1 MPTSNRAKKQ
11 LVRAVRT
18 GHFNSKV
25 MAITSAASEPTISF
39 GPEDARPL
47 MYPHDDALVFSTDVA
62 GCLVYRV
69 FVDSGSA
76 VNIVYWNCWK
86 ALGSDVNVEP
96 TNAPLYGFSG
106 ESVVPIGMVE
116 LPVTLGRSQG
126 YKTRTIRFLIIDA
139 LKPTY
144 NIILGRPALNT
155 FKAVVSTFYLKMKF
169 PIDGGRIGENDSVG
183 DDPNTRKQ
191 KRKQANVPGEP
202 NDQRNEKMGIVT
214 ASNPERREIMEL
226 RDGVDKQPLVSTSD
240 ACLLIELFP
249 DREGYTTRIGAGMAP
264 TLQKEVTACLR
275 RNADVFAFNTSDLK
289 GIDRELAEHRLN
301 VDPTVKPVRQKTR
314 HFGAEKDAAIREQVQ
329 ALLEA
334 GHIVEIQYP
343 EWISNA
349 VMVEKKVKVWRMCVD
364 YRDLNAAC
372 PKDCYPL
379 HRIDQLVDATSGC
392 ELLSMMDAYQGY
404 HQVKMHPDDV
414 AKTAF
419 AVCTGVFGWESM
431 PFGLKNAGA
440 TYQRMM
446 DKIFRT
452 QLRRNI
458 SVYVDDM
465 LVRSIKASSHVADLE
480 ETFSV
485 VRKNKLMLN
494 PAKCTFGVQ
503 SGKFLGYR
511 VTPEGIEVNNDKVKA
526 ILNMTSPRNVK
537 EIQTLNGRI
546 TALSRFI
553 SRSAERSLPF
563 FKVLRKGSR
572 FEWSSECQRA
582 FEDLKAYLTKL
593 PVLTKPSPGEPLYLY
608 ISVGVESLSSV
619 LVREENRQQKPIYFV
634 SKVIQGAELRYTEVE
649 KTAYTIM
656 ITARKLRPY
665 FLSHKVIVR
674 TIIPFKQ
681 ILGRPDLVGK
691 MVKWAIELGEY
702 EVEFEPRTTIR
713 AQALAD
719 FIQEATRWPMRGPWT
734 AQVDGSVTKEGCGV
748 GIYITAPEGEIY
760 QFAIKFEDK
769 LSNNEAEYEAVLRA
783 AHILRELRADNAVI
797 KTDSQLVAQQLTG
810 GYGIKEERMKH
821 YFDKVQEIGKKF
833 EKFEIQQVPREENQR
848 ADLLARVASAVEQT
862 WSEDITLVFEPKRAV
877 VAQVYNIETKDDW
890 RTPIIY
896 YLKNGK
902 RMEEDTSRYAKYENY
917 CLIDDQLYK
926 RSFTHPFLK
935 CLAPEEARFAL
946 KEIHQG
952 CCGNHGGHRDL
963 TRKIIRAGFYWPGIS
978 KESKAFVQKC
988 EACQRH
994 APKINIPGE
1003 EMGIMHAAHPFD
1015 KWGIDIVGK
1024 LPTAPGGKC
1033 FLIVAVDYFSKWI
1046 EAEAV
1051 TKIDDNTVEKFIW
1064 KNICCRYG
1072 VPRILVSDN
1081 GTQFTSKKIED
1092 FCSRM
1097 DITQKFVLVAHPQAN
1112 GQVELANR
1120 TICEGIKKRLERSKG
1135 RWVEEL
1141 DTVLWALRTSPK
1153 TATGEAPFTLV
1164 YGSNAVVPAEVRLES
1179 HRVTT
1184 YDTAQNEEL
1193 RRLDLDLIELHREE
1207 AQVRAAKYKSI
1218 IKAGYDKKV
1227 KLRRLGK
1234 GDLVLKRADAL
1245 KPVGKFEANW
1255 EGPFVITEVLGGG
1268 AYHLADQGGRP
1279 LTRPWNINNL
1289 KKFYV

>member
-1 MPTSNRAKKQ
+1 MAILPGYLQLEDAKAARRAEADKLRVKKGDNGMHPGEKHSQRIPYKGLPPRTPAMAVETRPADEIFHLVKDETWFRAPWNYTRGDPKPGKNDQLCEYHNAYGHTTANCGHLMNQLEILVRQGRLDRFVTGPPRAMNGERHNRDRDNHRRDGGERRNGPDDRRERELRNEAPERPPFQREIHMIVGENGIPTSNRAKKQ

-39 GPEDARPL
+39 GPEDATPL

-62 GCLVYRV
+62 ECLVHRV

-116 LPVTLGRSQG
+116 LPVTLGRLQG

-169 PIDGGRIGENDSVG
+169 PIDGGRVGEVWGDQATSKQCHVQTLTQHNDSVG
-183 DDPNTRKQ
+183 NDPNTRKQ
-191 KRKQANVPGEP
+191 KRKQAKIPGEP
-202 NDQRNEKMGIVT
+202 NDQRKEKMGIVT

-249 DREGYTTRIGAGMAP
+249 DKEGYTTRIGAGMAP
-264 TLQKEVTACLR
+264 ILQREVTACLR

-289 GIDRELAEHRLN
+289 GINRELAEHRLN
-301 VDPTVKPVRQKTR
+301 VDPMVKPVRQKTR

-334 GHIVEIQYP
+334 RHIVEIQYP

-379 HRIDQLVDATSGC
+379 PRIDQLVDATSGC

-419 AVCTGVFGWESM
+419 AMCTGVFGWESM

-458 SVYVDDM
+458 LVYVDDM

-485 VRKNKLMLN
+485 VRKNKLLLN
-494 PAKCTFGVQ
+494 PTKCTFGVQ

-537 EIQTLNGRI
+537 EIKTLNGRI

-572 FEWSSECQRA
+572 FEWSGECQRA
-582 FEDLKAYLTKL
+582 FEDLKVYLTKL

-608 ISVGVESLSSV
+608 ISMGVESLSSV
-619 LVREENRQQKPIYFV
+619 LVREKNRQQKPIYFV

-674 TIIPFKQ
+674 TIIPFRQ
-681 ILGRPDLVGK
+681 ILGRPDLAGK

-702 EVEFEPRTTIR
+702 EVEFEPRTAIR

-719 FIQEATRWPMRGPWT
+719 FIQEAIRWPMRGPWV

-748 GIYITAPEGEIY
+748 GIYITSPEGEVY

-769 LSNNEAEYEAVLRA
+769 LSNNEAEYEAVLRT
-783 AHILRELRADNAVI
+783 AHILRELRADNVVI
-797 KTDSQLVAQQLTG
+797 KTDSQLVAQQLNG
-810 GYGIKEERMKH
+810 GYEIKEERMKQ
-821 YFDKVQEIGKKF
+821 YFNKVQEIGKKF
-833 EKFEIQQVPREENQR
+833 EKLEIQQVPREENQR
-848 ADLLARVASAVEQT
+848 ADLLARMASAVEQT
-862 WSEDITLVFEPKRAV
+862 WREDITLVFEPKREMA
-877 VAQVYNIETKDDW
+877 AQVCNIETKDDW

-902 RMEEDTSRYAKYENY
+902 RMKEDTSRYAKYENY
-917 CLIDDQLYK
+917 CIIGDQLYK

-935 CLAPEEARFAL
+935 CLAPEEAQFAL

-988 EACQRH
+988 EACQKH

-1003 EMGIMHAAHPFD
+1003 EMGIMYAAHPFD

-1033 FLIVAVDYFSKWI
+1033 FLIVAVDYFSRWI
-1046 EAEAV
+1046 EAETV
-1051 TKIDDNTVEKFIW
+1051 TKIDDSTMEKFI
-1064 KNICCRYG
+1064 
-1072 VPRILVSDN
+1072 
-1081 GTQFTSKKIED
+1081 
-1092 FCSRM
+1092 
-1097 DITQKFVLVAHPQAN
+1097 
-1112 GQVELANR
+1112 
-1120 TICEGIKKRLERSKG
+1120 
-1135 RWVEEL
+1135 
-1141 DTVLWALRTSPK
+1141 
-1153 TATGEAPFTLV
+1153 
-1164 YGSNAVVPAEVRLES
+1164 
-1179 HRVTT
+1179 
-1184 YDTAQNEEL
+1184 
-1193 RRLDLDLIELHREE
+1193 
-1207 AQVRAAKYKSI
+1207 
-1218 IKAGYDKKV
+1218 
-1227 KLRRLGK
+1227 
-1234 GDLVLKRADAL
+1234 
-1245 KPVGKFEANW
+1245 
-1255 EGPFVITEVLGGG
+1255 
-1268 AYHLADQGGRP
+1268 
-1279 LTRPWNINNL
+1279 
-1289 KKFYV
+1289 

>member
-1 MPTSNRAKKQ
+1 MGTDDLYRNLAKDFDTVAGESGTGKAGIPSTQGINLSELTPPGFTTFNNQASGPTGTTPGTTQSLIGTSAPGGTVPTSTQGLLNVTITEQMLAMLNYATIRQLAGMQRPLVTPTALEEVEPITHKKTTTVPAQDRDRELPNISHPVTQKGMGNTGEGQGRNKRKFVTNNVQIEDVGDSTSGTTPQRSRGTQRENTRLKERVSFLKSQLKSLETELREHPQETVRNEVSDEEAYSSEEQEEEPRREIPHKRRAMGTS
-11 LVRAVRT
+11 VRT

-39 GPEDARPL
+39 GPEDARSL

-62 GCLVYRV
+62 GCLVHRV
-69 FVDSGSA
+69 FMDSGSA

-139 LKPTY
+139 PKPTY

-169 PIDGGRIGENDSVG
+169 PIDGGRIGEVWGDQATSKQCHVQTLTQQQKDNMG

-191 KRKQANVPGEP
+191 KQKQTKIPGEP
-202 NDQRNEKMGIVT
+202 NDQGNEKVGIVT

-226 RDGVDKQPLVSTSD
+226 RDGIDKQPLVSTSD

-249 DREGYTTRIGAGMAP
+249 DKEGYTTKIGAGMTP
-264 TLQKEVTACLR
+264 VLQREVTACLR
-275 RNADVFAFNTSDLK
+275 RNADIFAFNTSDLK

-301 VDPTVKPVRQKTR
+301 VDPMVKPVKQKTR
-314 HFGAEKDAAIREQVQ
+314 HFGAEKDAAIQEQVQ

-334 GHIVEIQYP
+334 EHITEIQYP

-349 VMVEKKVKVWRMCVD
+349 VMVEKKAKVWRMCVD

-379 HRIDQLVDATSGC
+379 PRIDQLVDATLGC

-404 HQVKMHPDDV
+404 HQVKMHPGDV

-419 AVCTGVFGWESM
+419 AVCTGVFRWESM

-485 VRKNKLMLN
+485 VRKNRLMLN

-511 VTPEGIEVNNDKVKA
+511 VTPEGIEVNVDKVKA
-526 ILNMTSPRNVK
+526 ILNMTPPRNVK

-593 PVLTKPSPGEPLYLY
+593 PVLTKPSSGEPLYLY
-608 ISVGVESLSSV
+608 ISVGIESLSSV

-674 TIIPFKQ
+674 TIIPFRQ

-719 FIQEATRWPMRGPWT
+719 FIQEATRWPMRGPWA

-748 GIYITAPEGEIY
+748 GIYITSPEGEVY

-821 YFDKVQEIGKKF
+821 YFDKV
-833 EKFEIQQVPREENQR
+833 
-848 ADLLARVASAVEQT
+848 
-862 WSEDITLVFEPKRAV
+862 
-877 VAQVYNIETKDDW
+877 
-890 RTPIIY
+890 
-896 YLKNGK
+896 
-902 RMEEDTSRYAKYENY
+902 
-917 CLIDDQLYK
+917 
-926 RSFTHPFLK
+926 
-935 CLAPEEARFAL
+935 
-946 KEIHQG
+946 
-952 CCGNHGGHRDL
+952 
-963 TRKIIRAGFYWPGIS
+963 
-978 KESKAFVQKC
+978 
-988 EACQRH
+988 
-994 APKINIPGE
+994 
-1003 EMGIMHAAHPFD
+1003 
-1015 KWGIDIVGK
+1015 
-1024 LPTAPGGKC
+1024 
-1033 FLIVAVDYFSKWI
+1033 
-1046 EAEAV
+1046 
-1051 TKIDDNTVEKFIW
+1051 
-1064 KNICCRYG
+1064 
-1072 VPRILVSDN
+1072 
-1081 GTQFTSKKIED
+1081 
-1092 FCSRM
+1092 
-1097 DITQKFVLVAHPQAN
+1097 
-1112 GQVELANR
+1112 
-1120 TICEGIKKRLERSKG
+1120 
-1135 RWVEEL
+1135 
-1141 DTVLWALRTSPK
+1141 
-1153 TATGEAPFTLV
+1153 
-1164 YGSNAVVPAEVRLES
+1164 
-1179 HRVTT
+1179 
-1184 YDTAQNEEL
+1184 
-1193 RRLDLDLIELHREE
+1193 
-1207 AQVRAAKYKSI
+1207 
-1218 IKAGYDKKV
+1218 
-1227 KLRRLGK
+1227 
-1234 GDLVLKRADAL
+1234 
-1245 KPVGKFEANW
+1245 
-1255 EGPFVITEVLGGG
+1255 
-1268 AYHLADQGGRP
+1268 
-1279 LTRPWNINNL
+1279 
-1289 KKFYV
+1289 